1 MTKVV
6 DKSKI
11 ARATDYRPELVIG
24 LVGPIGCDISTVQTV
39 LSGELRQVGY
49 ATRQISLSD
58 SLAGLIEAKT
68 EKSENIEFIEDKME
82 AGNTVCQLFDNEA
95 VLAAEAIRLIRE
107 ARGEE
112 HRARRTKF
120 DSGVDP
126 ESLPAEGTAY
136 IIRQLKREKEVELL
150 AKVYGRQFIQI
161 SITQEAAARRQSLVT
176 LIGNQHPAFSNEE
189 CTAHADELIK
199 KDEDDEDTYGQKI
212 GDIFHLADVFIEARS
227 RKTVEDT
234 CHRFIQALF
243 GRNDIAPTRDEFGA
257 YMAKTASL
265 RSVDLSRQVGAAIMT
280 TEADVISIGCN
291 EVPKPNGG
299 NYWDDDSEK
308 HRDIDEKG
316 EANKAETNRIVFDFL
331 RALSGTGSLAKDLD
345 PKKILDDPEKRN
357 AIMASA
363 IGDITEYGRM
373 VHAEM
378 NSIAD
383 AARLGRSIK
392 GATMHV
398 TTFPC
403 HNCAK
408 HIIASGIS
416 RLVFI
421 EPYPKSKTRQL
432 YSYAISDGQEA
443 KTGIALEHFSGI
455 SPRRYRDIFE
465 KKKRRRSDGTIDEWY
480 QGKCVPR
487 IGQQPIEGTEN
498 EVHAL
503 NDNLYAES

>member
-1 MTKVV
+1 MSKVV
-6 DKSKI
+6 DKTL
-11 ARATDYRPELVIG
+11 ATRASNYRPELVIG
-24 LVGPIGCDISTVQTV
+24 LVGPIGCDITTVQTV
-39 LSGELRQVGY
+39 LDGELRKVGY
-49 ATRQISLSD
+49 STKQIGLSD
-58 SLAGLIEAKT
+58 SLGGLIEAKT
-68 EKSENIEFIEDKME
+68 GKSEDINLIEEKME
-82 AGNTVCQLFDNEA
+82 AGNRVCQLLSNEA

-107 ARGEE
+107 ARREE
-112 HRARRTKF
+112 HESRGTKIEGGA
-120 DSGVDP
+120 DS

-136 IIRQLKREKEVELL
+136 IVRQLKREKEIDLL
-150 AKVYGRQFIQI
+150 AKVYGRQFIQV
-161 SITQEAAARRQSLVT
+161 SITQDVAARKQSLIT
-176 LIGNQHPAFSNEE
+176 LIGNQHPAFNNEMCSE
-189 CTAHADELIK
+189 QADDLIK
-199 KDEDDEDTYGQKI
+199 KDEDDEDTFGQKI
-212 GDIFHLADVFIEARS
+212 GDIFHLGDVFIEARS

-243 GRNDIAPTRDEFGA
+243 GRNDISPTRDEFGA
-257 YMAKTASL
+257 YMAKMASL
-265 RSVDLSRQVGAAIMT
+265 RSVDLSRQVGAAILT
-280 TEADVISIGCN
+280 PEADVISIGCN

-299 NYWDDDSEK
+299 NYWDDDTEK

-331 RALSGTGSLAKDLD
+331 KALHQTGSLKDDLD
-345 PKKILDDPEKRN
+345 PSGILDNSDKRK

-378 NSIAD
+378 NSISD
-383 AARLGRSIK
+383 AARLGRRIQ

-408 HIIASGIS
+408 HIIAAGIS

-432 YSYAISDGQEA
+432 YSYAISDTKDSDLGM
-443 KTGIALEHFSGI
+443 TLEHFAGI

-465 KKKRRRSDGTIDEWY
+465 KKKRRKSDGTIEDWY
-480 QGKCVPR
+480 QGKCILR

-503 NDNLYAES
+503 SENMYSP

>member
-1 MTKVV
+1 MKKVV
-6 DKSKI
+6 DNIRKS
-11 ARATDYRPELVIG
+11 RVEDYRPELVIG
-24 LVGPIGCDISTVQTV
+24 LVGPIGCDITAVQKV
-39 LSGELRQVGY
+39 LEGELRQVGY
-49 ATRQISLSD
+49 SPHQINLSD
-58 SLAGLIEAKT
+58 MLAGLIEAKT
-68 EKSENIEFIEDKME
+68 QKTENINTIEEKME
-82 AGNTVCQLFDNEA
+82 AGNRVCQLFNNEA
-95 VLAAEAIRLIRE
+95 VLAAEAIRLVRE
-107 ARGEE
+107 ARCVE
-112 HRARRTKF
+112 HSDRGTEI
-120 DSGVDP
+120 DDEVDP

-136 IIRQLKREKEVELL
+136 IIRQLKRQKEVELL
-150 AKVYGRQFIQI
+150 ARVYGRQFIQV
-161 SITQEAAARRQSLVT
+161 SITQDIAARKQSLMT
-176 LIGNQHPAFSNEE
+176 LVGNQHPAFDIEQ
-189 CTAHADELIK
+189 CTDHANELIK
-199 KDEDDEDTYGQKI
+199 KDEDDEDHHGQKI
-212 GDIFHLADVFIEARS
+212 GEIFHLADVFIEARS
-227 RKTVEDT
+227 RKTIEDT

-265 RSVDLSRQVGAAIMT
+265 RSVDLSRQVGSAILT

-299 NYWDDDSEK
+299 NYWDDDVEK

-316 EANKAETNRIVFDFL
+316 EANKAETTRIVYDFL
-331 RALSGTGSLAKDLD
+331 RALSQTDSLKAGLD
-345 PKKILDDPEKRN
+345 PAKILADSSKRK
-357 AIMASA
+357 AILDSS

-378 NSIAD
+378 NALTD
-383 AARLGRSIK
+383 AARLGRSTH

-432 YSYAISDGQEA
+432 YSYAISNNNEKGY
-443 KTGIALEHFSGI
+443 GMIVEHFSGI

-480 QGKCVPR
+480 QGKCLPR

-498 EVHAL
+498 EVHAM
-503 NDNLYAES
+503 NDNLYS